1 MSLEECSCAEERH
14 CPLLRQYSHLKKIY
28 GPIFKRHVVMILL
41 DDDTK
46 KEERVKVEREMGE
59 VMKEILTIEKALEI
73 PHFLFAS
80 SKTKVRRYRE
90 ASY

>member
-1 MSLEECSCAEERH
+1 MEDQSLSLEECSCLEERQF
-14 CPLLRQYSHLKKIY
+14 PSLRRYSHLKEIY
-28 GPIFKRHVVMILL
+28 GPIFKKHVVMILL

-59 VMKEILTIEKALEI
+59 VMKEILIIEKALEI

-80 SKTKVRRYRE
+80 SD
-90 ASY
+90 